1 LGTGSACFHPIEK
14 SIIKDTSVQF
24 VDDTSQFLNPLGA
37 ELTSNST
44 SKIGSDLLPYASRNS
59 QIWADSIWVS
69 GGSLYTFKCF
79 YYAFLPTVEYKKNT
93 TKCIDLPMPEQ
104 LRILNKQTNTLLPI
118 ERIPLDECHRMLGV
132 SKLLLHYHS
141 SSARVEAVCDNQG
154 VINRCSSAR
163 FNHLRNHREKN
174 TDLFLTQQ
182 QTQNSIPINLTWVKS
197 HADKKPWKCLKDLL
211 DQNLTRD
218 EVYNVWCNHTANNAW
233 MNSTPVDDPAV
244 TPAEQWALY
253 SCHPTYHKIT
263 GDVTTAIY
271 SAMGFENLQNY
282 VSTKHGI
289 PNGALHDCDLHSL
302 RRYLSSEKPMWRA
315 TLIKLIHG

>member
-1 LGTGSACFHPIEK
+1 MGTGSACFHPIEK

-69 GGSLYTFKCF
+69 GGSLNTFKCF

-182 QTQNSIPINLTWVKS
+182 QT
-197 HADKKPWKCLKDLL
+197 
-211 DQNLTRD
+211 
-218 EVYNVWCNHTANNAW
+218 
-233 MNSTPVDDPAV
+233 
-244 TPAEQWALY
+244 
-253 SCHPTYHKIT
+253 
-263 GDVTTAIY
+263 
-271 SAMGFENLQNY
+271 
-282 VSTKHGI
+282 
-289 PNGALHDCDLHSL
+289 
-302 RRYLSSEKPMWRA
+302 
-315 TLIKLIHG
+315 